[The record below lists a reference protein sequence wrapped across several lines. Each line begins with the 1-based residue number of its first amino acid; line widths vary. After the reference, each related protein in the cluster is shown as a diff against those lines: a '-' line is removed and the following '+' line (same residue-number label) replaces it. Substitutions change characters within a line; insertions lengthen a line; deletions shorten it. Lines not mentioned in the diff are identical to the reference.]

1 MTHDSPIT
9 EDLIRDRKAEDVK
22 SKILGHLGETNAVTQ
37 INSVPVQMRL
47 GVRMFD
53 LRVNFTKINE

>member
-9 EDLIRDRKAEDVK
+9 GKLINSQTEGVK
-22 SKILGHLGETNAVTQ
+22 SKILGHFGKSNAVTQ
-37 INSVPVQMRL
+37 IHSVSAQMGL

-53 LRVNFTKINE
+53 LRVNFIENDN

>member
-9 EDLIRDRKAEDVK
+9 EDLIRSQAADVK
-22 SKILGHLGETNAVTQ
+22 SKILGHFGETNAVTQ
-37 INSVPVQMRL
+37 FDSVPVQMRL

-53 LRVNFTKINE
+53 LRVNFTKINK